1 MVYREE
7 KIFNLQ
13 FNWRSFISQY
23 PRIYSAWKGL
33 RAPAGTVGISKQAT
47 DLVLEGYPRSGNTF
61 VWYAFMMAQTC
72 PYNIVRHSHMPA
84 RVIEAVKLEI
94 PTLVLIRNPKDCVLS
109 YCVYEPRLSF
119 KMGLIHWIRLYQTIK
134 PYQRGY
140 VLANFDQ
147 IITDFGQVIA
157 SVNERFG
164 TQFDIFDHTPE
175 NERRVFEKIEF
186 RTKIVAKRLPYH
198 YAWDD
203 RIGRPSEIR
212 KQKIKEYEAELLK
225 NRQISK
231 LLNQAED
238 LYTSLLAP

>member
-1 MVYREE
+1 MDSQKE

-33 RAPAGTVGISKQAT
+33 RAPAGIVGISKQAT

-61 VWYAFMMAQTC
+61 VWYAFMMTQTC
-72 PYNIVRHSHMPA
+72 PYNVVRHSHMPA

-94 PTLVLIRNPKDCVLS
+94 PTLVLIRSPKDCVLS
-109 YCVYEPRLSF
+109 YCIYEPRLTF
-119 KMGLIHWIRLYQTIK
+119 RMGLIHWIRLYQTIA
-134 PYQRGY
+134 PYQYGY
-140 VLANFDQ
+140 VIANFDQ
-147 IITDFGQVIA
+147 IITNFGQVIA

-186 RTKIVAKRLPYH
+186 RTKLVANRLPYQ
-198 YAWDD
+198 YSWDD
-203 RIGRPSEIR
+203 RIGRPSERR
-212 KQKIKEYEAELLK
+212 KHKIKEFEAELSMDQK
-225 NRQISK
+225 VAK
-231 LLNQAED
+231 LIDQAQD
-238 LYTSLLAP
+238 LYVSLVKS